1 MVFYTIISCVVL
13 ALLALMVGAVAW
25 NILSQGR
32 KERIRYVRQFKKG
45 KGAMIY
51 VVVIPLLIIGKL
63 YDGARF
69 LDAFFEAI
77 PESLSLIVL
86 KFSFDSVGG
95 LMGALP
101 VFAIAVYIAFFLII
115 VNALLLTFSLFQ
127 QQIWTMRQKLRWQK
141 TKRER
146 LLLIGY
152 NQENL
157 SIYASEKKRV
167 GAIVGDIPK
176 AEKERLY
183 IGNVGFVSTKR
194 PTELLE
200 KALENALSEE
210 ERGAV
215 VAIVNTFDDQTNVSI
230 CRKIIEKIEKCCTD
244 ERAFLRFFRRF
255 RVFVYGDGK
264 FEAIYTDIEDKSK
277 GCITYINKYR
287 QIATDF
293 VDRYPFTRFMGEKQ
307 IDKDTFLVSPAIDI
321 NALMIG
327 FGKTN
332 RQLFLTSVANNQFLQ
347 KQNGEI
353 VLKKVNYY
361 VFDHANSRN
370 EKNLNHSYYR
380 FAEEL
385 KEADVNAYLPLPS
398 EPANDEFYFRLDVN
412 DPVFYAS
419 VREVVGKNPDDVNYI
434 IVAYGDDLE
443 NLDMAQKL
451 LEKKREWEVQNLV
464 LFVKVRAALAKHTL
478 FDKPDCYPFGVEK
491 ECVYDIERITND
503 RLSAMA
509 KLRNRLY
516 ALEYR
521 LSSGEKNIDAREVFE
536 TADLQWYTQK
546 TQAERES
553 NVYACL
559 SLRSKLNLMGLDYKK
574 ITEAG
579 EGLTEAEYLD
589 IYAADDPLK
598 YRQTADGRKAV
609 EYTLDFPDSNRKTM
623 AIQEHYR
630 WNSYMISK
638 GFVPATKERILTETT
653 EKKGKTA
660 FTNGK
665 NYKLRTHGNLT
676 TWDGLAEF
684 RRILA
689 ERDGV
694 NEAQTDV
701 MKYDYQALDDA
712 YRLLFEGGYKIV
724 RKEMEI

>member
-1 MVFYTIISCVVL
+1 MVLYTVTACIVL
-13 ALLALMVGAVAW
+13 ALLALMVGTVAW
-25 NILSQGR
+25 NIVSQDR
-32 KERIRYVRQFKKG
+32 KDRIRYVRQFKKG

-51 VVVIPLLIIGKL
+51 VVIIPLLIVGKL
-63 YDGARF
+63 YDGTRF

-86 KFSFDSVGG
+86 KFSFDSVSG
-95 LMGALP
+95 LMDALP
-101 VFAIAVYIAFFLII
+101 VFAVAVYVAFFLII
-115 VNALLLTFSLFQ
+115 INALLLTVSLFQ
-127 QQIWTMRQKLRWQK
+127 QQLWTIRQRLLWQK
-141 TKRER
+141 TKKER

-152 NQENL
+152 NPENL
-157 SIYASEKKRV
+157 SVYASEKNRV
-167 GAIVGDIPK
+167 GAIAGDIPNS
-176 AEKERLY
+176 EKERLY
-183 IGNVGFVSTKR
+183 IGNVRFVSTKR
-194 PTELLE
+194 PAELLG
-200 KALENALSEE
+200 KVLEEALSAD

-215 VAIVNTFDDQTNVSI
+215 VAVVNTGSDENNVAI
-230 CRKIIEKIEKCCTD
+230 CRKIVERIEKTCKD

-255 RVFVYGDGK
+255 RTYVYGDPK
-264 FEAIYTDIEDKSK
+264 FEAIYADIEDKSK

-287 QIATDF
+287 QIAIDF

-307 IDKDTFLVSPAIDI
+307 IEKDTFLVSEQIDI

-332 RQLFLTSVANNQFLQ
+332 RQVFLTSVANNQFLE
-347 KQNGEI
+347 KRDGEI
-353 VLKKVNYY
+353 ALKKVNYY

-370 EKNLNHSYYR
+370 DKNLNHSYYR
-380 FAEEL
+380 YAEEL
-385 KEADVNAYLPLPS
+385 RKADVNAYLPLPS
-398 EPANDEFYFRLDVN
+398 EPANDEFYFQLDVN
-412 DPVFYAS
+412 DHAFYAA
-419 VREVVGKNPDDVNYI
+419 VQDVIAKKQDDINFV
-434 IVAYGDDLE
+434 IVAFGSDLE

-451 LEKKREWEVQNLV
+451 LEKKREWSVQNLV
-464 LFVKVRAALAKHTL
+464 IFVKVRAALAKHGL
-478 FDKPDCYPFGVEK
+478 FDEPDCYPFGVEK
-491 ECVYDIERITND
+491 ECVYDIKRITND
-503 RLSAMA
+503 SLSAMA

-521 LSSGEKNIDAREVFE
+521 LSGGEKQADAREVFE

-559 SLRSKLNLMGLDYKK
+559 SLRSKLNLLGLDYKK
-574 ITEAG
+574 NTDEG
-579 EGLTEAEYLD
+579 TGLTEAEYLE
-589 IYAADDPLK
+589 IYAENDPLK

-609 EYTLDFPDSNRKTM
+609 EYTLDFPDSKRKNM

-653 EKKGKTA
+653 EKNGKQV

-665 NYKLRTHGNLT
+665 NYKLRAHGNLT
-676 TWDGLAEF
+676 TWEGLAQF
-684 RRILA
+684 RRMIA

-694 NEAQTDV
+694 DEVQTDV

-712 YRLLFEGGYKIV
+712 YRLLAEGGYKIV
-724 RKEMEI
+724 RR